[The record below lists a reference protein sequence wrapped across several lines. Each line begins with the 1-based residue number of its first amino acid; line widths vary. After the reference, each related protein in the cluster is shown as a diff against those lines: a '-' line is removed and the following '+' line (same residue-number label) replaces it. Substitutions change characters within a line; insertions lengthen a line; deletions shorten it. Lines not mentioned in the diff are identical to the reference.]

1 MSANQKK
8 TVSFP
13 IAILTLAVVAGIMS
27 LGLAILKLNTMV
39 TFILTFLAV
48 CFIAVCVGTKLN
60 ALEGM
65 ILDGFKKTAQA
76 CMIFI
81 AVGMVVGAWIISGI
95 VPSIIYYGLMLFT
108 PSSFLALGFVVCCV
122 VSFFTGSAY
131 AALGTMGI
139 AFMAIGYGMDI
150 NPALVAGMSVS
161 GAVFGDKMSPFSDTT
176 NMAPAAAGTDVF
188 THIKSMLWT
197 VIPAFVISLILYFV
211 LGLRYTNT
219 SPDAMQELQ
228 NIMAA
233 LKETF
238 TISPFLLIVPVLTII
253 LVVKKVPATIALLI
267 GAVMGVIV
275 AFIAQPQFTY
285 VQVLTS
291 LASGFSGEFEVAAVA
306 KLLNRGGIT
315 SMTSTIIYTI
325 FAIELGEIMYQLGV
339 LTVMLD
345 KIRDRLEKPCNLII
359 ATLLSCLATVMLT
372 TSQYMAILLPGEVF
386 EDSYKKAKVAPYVLS
401 RTLEDGGTLF
411 AFLVPWSAAAIYSLG
426 VLGVSA
432 VEYLPYAFLPILCP
446 LFAVVCAITGIGVF
460 DVKGNSLR
468 GKTMKRVEL
477 PEEVEETK

>member
-1 MSANQKK
+1 MSENKK

-27 LGLAILKLNTMV
+27 VGLAVLKLNTMV

-48 CFIAVCVGTKLN
+48 CIIAVCVGTKFN
-60 ALEGM
+60 ALEEM
-65 ILDGFKKTAQA
+65 ILGGFKKTAQA

-211 LGLRYTNT
+211 LGLRYTDT
-219 SPDAMQELQ
+219 SPDALQELH
-228 NIMAA
+228 NIMDT
-233 LKETF
+233 LKNTF
-238 TISPFLLIVPVLTII
+238 TISPFLLIVPVLTIV

-267 GAVMGVIV
+267 GAIMGVIV
-275 AFIAQPQFTY
+275 AFIAQPQFNYT
-285 VQVLTS
+285 QVLTA
-291 LASGFSGEFEVAAVA
+291 LASGFSGEFEVAAVG
-306 KLLNRGGIT
+306 KLLNRGGIS

-339 LTVMLD
+339 LTVLLD

-386 EDSYKKAKVAPYVLS
+386 QDSYKKAKVAPYVLS

-432 VEYLPYAFLPILCP
+432 VEYLPFAFLPILCP
-446 LFAVVCAITGIGVF
+446 LFAVICAVTGIGVF

-468 GKTMKRVEL
+468 GKATKRVEL
-477 PEEVEETK
+477 AEEVEEA